1 MGGQPVPAVTC
12 ESIHDFFAKLQDATA
27 AAKARAAQ
35 EAAAADSDEHG
46 LRA

>member
-35 EAAAADSDEHG
+35 EEQQQQPAVTSTA
-46 LRA
+46 